1 VELEKSNLVIK
12 EVFNEI
18 LDKIGM
24 MPLPPYIHEEFKTK
38 KIDIR
43 LFMQNMMD
51 QQQHLQQ
58 GCTLHQN
65 YLKRLED
72 KGVIIANVTLHVGI
86 GTFRPV
92 KEDTVENHEMHSE
105 HYYIKQE
112 DAVKD

>member
-1 VELEKSNLVIK
+1 MIFGEGLLKAKILEIMPGGTRKVEFSYKGI
-12 EVFNEI
+12 FNEI

-24 MPLPPYIHEEFKTK
+24 MPLPPYIHEELKQ

-65 YLKRLED
+65 Y
-72 KGVIIANVTLHVGI
+72 
-86 GTFRPV
+86 
-92 KEDTVENHEMHSE
+92 
-105 HYYIKQE
+105 
-112 DAVKD
+112 